1 MNNNLLE
8 CVAALKDVRRSMQN
22 DADPRIMATLSAA
35 IAKLECCAASESPS
49 EPEAAAV
56 GLEAL
61 AAINEVLIFLN
72 VVAELVHHFRA

>member
-1 MNNNLLE
+1 MNNNLAE
-8 CVAALKDVRRSMQN
+8 CVAALKDVRRKMQN
-22 DADPRIMATLSAA
+22 DADPRIMATLGAV
-35 IAKLECCAASESPS
+35 IAKLERCAASESLS